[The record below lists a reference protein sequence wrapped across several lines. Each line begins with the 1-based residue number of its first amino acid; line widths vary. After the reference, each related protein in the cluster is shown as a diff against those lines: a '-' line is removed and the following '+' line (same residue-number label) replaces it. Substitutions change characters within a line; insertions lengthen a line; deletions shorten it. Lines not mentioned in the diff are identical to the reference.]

1 MQIQD
6 RRTRVQSNQD
16 VIRGRGVAKHDYGRT
31 VEQHVRQAFGRVSR
45 IERHIC
51 AARLERRQHA
61 DQQFG
66 TAPRIQCDAIAP
78 THASSTQIVGQAVRT
93 PIEFRVG
100 QSTLVLNHRN
110 RVRRARG
117 LPFEQFVQAEPRWT
131 CLFAGIPTTN
141 DFFTLHFRQD
151 VQLPQ
156 RPVRI
161 ALQRIDQPC
170 QRDLEEIANARRI
183 DACSRLRTNLE
194 IVAVIV
200 DVHADGV
207 VGSLVPVEQF
217 DAVGNMRGRDLRL
230 AVPIVQQRR
239 EQRRLRRHPA
249 ATLRQHQ
256 RRMLVTHQFRQLRMR
271 LLHTRL
277 HARLRYPH
285 PHRQRVDEQAQR
297 SIRLRASL
305 HPPEQHRAE
314 HHVLPPRRAR
324 QHQPPRHMHH
334 ARRAHPQPARMS
346 AKRPRQLRLQPPRRL
361 RYLTPVSLNAQ
372 QTERRRRLIDVPQLR
387 PEVRFVVRLA
397 HPQPRLRD
405 EIPERL
411 RPRQVLRSALP
422 DRARLLDHTLERRMI
437 DRQMVKQHA
446 RHPAFVLAVASRVN
460 VHQRRAAHVHPIAAR
475 IEAGLQLPHD
485 VAFARIEL
493 DDANRQRRPALHDL
507 HRLLESLPEKA
518 GAQDVVPI
526 DHLLQCRHKPLH
538 HLAAAE
544 RQHARQHV
552 RIAFPRH
559 QVMKQNA
566 FLQRRQRIDVLHVRR
581 SAFHLRHQRVDRLLA
596 QRHQRQLGRRNVL
609 VAVGNQIRRYP
620 DVLIVG
626 PQMRGEIGQRRR
638 PVDDTHVGMQARR
651 PKLLAQADHE
661 Q

>member
-1 MQIQD
+1 
-6 RRTRVQSNQD
+6 
-16 VIRGRGVAKHDYGRT
+16 
-31 VEQHVRQAFGRVSR
+31 
-45 IERHIC
+45 
-51 AARLERRQHA
+51 
-61 DQQFG
+61 
-66 TAPRIQCDAIAP
+66 
-78 THASSTQIVGQAVRT
+78 
-93 PIEFRVG
+93 
-100 QSTLVLNHRN
+100 
-110 RVRRARG
+110 
-117 LPFEQFVQAEPRWT
+117 
-131 CLFAGIPTTN
+131 
-141 DFFTLHFRQD
+141 
-151 VQLPQ
+151 
-156 RPVRI
+156 
-161 ALQRIDQPC
+161 
-170 QRDLEEIANARRI
+170 
-183 DACSRLRTNLE
+183 
-194 IVAVIV
+194 
-200 DVHADGV
+200 
-207 VGSLVPVEQF
+207 
-217 DAVGNMRGRDLRL
+217 
-230 AVPIVQQRR
+230 
-239 EQRRLRRHPA
+239 
-249 ATLRQHQ
+249 
-256 RRMLVTHQFRQLRMR
+256 
-271 LLHTRL
+271 
-277 HARLRYPH
+277 
-285 PHRQRVDEQAQR
+285 
-297 SIRLRASL
+297 
-305 HPPEQHRAE
+305 
-314 HHVLPPRRAR
+314 
-324 QHQPPRHMHH
+324 MHH

-346 AKRPRQLRLQPPRRL
+346 AKRPRQLRLQRPRRL

-405 EIPERL
+405 EIPERH

-526 DHLLQCRHKPLH
+526 DYLLQCRHKPLH

-581 SAFHLRHQRVDRLLA
+581 TAFHLRHQRVDRLLA